1 MPTTPKNN
9 LDWRRLY
16 FGHVSPQEV
25 QEAIADDEWQQ
36 LRESI
41 KGQPLEVKYSLLL
54 NYYQR
59 KLRLVQ
65 LYTVDKEKEV
75 RKLQVR
81 LTNYVTALSRGG
93 LILPEEYK

>member
-1 MPTTPKNN
+1 MTPTLRND

-25 QEAIADDEWQQ
+25 QEAIADEEWQQ

-54 NYYQR
+54 NYYHR
-59 KLRLVQ
+59 KLRLVR

-93 LILPEEYK
+93 